1 MKFDGPQFLHKRE
14 MFFCCD
20 SHSGASEWS
29 HRTRGTFQALPN
41 DVCGEASGR
50 PAILEGE
57 LLGEIGNAREAR
69 CWFPGHCGL
78 LHVPALLSWGGP
90 LAVAEVA
97 ELWFSNHN
105 SATVTV
111 SVALLRQ
118 LERCRTATVVPLR
131 LKRRAGSL
139 EGSTNDAARMAGPGR
154 ICFAP
159 LDFLFS
165 FCSPVND
172 RAPFMQSRRG
182 GSSAKFF

>member
-1 MKFDGPQFLHKRE
+1 MVVPQSGVTEYVGPSKACPT
-14 MFFCCD
+14 MF
-20 SHSGASEWS
+20 A
-29 HRTRGTFQALPN
+29 AK
-41 DVCGEASGR
+41 
-50 PAILEGE
+50 PAADRRFSRVNCWGE
-57 LLGEIGNAREAR
+57 LETRVSVVLVA
-69 CWFPGHCGL
+69 W
-78 LHVPALLSWGGP
+78 ALRPPPCPRSMSWGGP

-97 ELWFSNHN
+97 ELWFSNHG
-105 SATVTV
+105 SSTVTV
-111 SVALLRQ
+111 NVALLRQ

-165 FCSPVND
+165 FCSPMNY
-172 RAPFMQSRRG
+172 RAPFMQSRKG